1 MRVGTHTISKARLV
15 PKLGGPYFDFLV
27 VAPDEYWE
35 RRHPK
40 RKATRIK
47 PEYYHHPEALRVPL
61 CVVSV
66 AVACFMRAHP
76 DFNYYGDTEFGGEF
90 LGRLITEL
98 SAQVE
103 VIQACKWKR
112 EFGALVTEM
121 FSYDCAQ
128 SVGPWQRH
136 WPRIRE
142 EVAEAISNIV
152 ERANTAVRDD
162 KVLLVL
168 GV

>member
-27 VAPDEYWE
+27 VAPDEYRE
-35 RRHPK
+35 RTRPN

-47 PEYYHHPEALRVPL
+47 PEYFHHPEALRVSD
-61 CVVSV
+61 CVVGV
-66 AVACFMRAHP
+66 AVDCFLRAHSHF
-76 DFNYYGDTEFGGEF
+76 DYHGETEFGGES
-90 LGRLITEL
+90 LERLITEL

-112 EFGALVTEM
+112 EFGALVTDL

-162 KVLLVL
+162 KVLLVI